1 MSAYNEEARGKLR
14 AMFIQNGVRPDRAS
28 EITDLACH
36 AADQAVDAMF
46 AVVKRGADYGITMMA
61 LETATQ
67 LAAAH
72 MTRIFE
78 RTHELAEASG
88 CPQYSGEIGIS
99 L

>member
-1 MSAYNEEARGKLR
+1 MSAYNDEARAKLR

-28 EITDLACH
+28 EITDLACY
-36 AADQAVDAMF
+36 AADKAVDAMLT
-46 AVVKRGADYGITMMA
+46 VVKRGADYGIAMMA

-72 MTRIFE
+72 MTSIFE
-78 RTHELAEASG
+78 RTNQLGKATG
-88 CPQYSGEIGIS
+88 CPQFEQEIGLS